1 MRKLYIYALILSVL
15 VVIDTVLTLFA
26 VLNLG
31 MHELNPLMRLAIQL
45 GVFTPVKL
53 GSAFLP
59 LAGVLFVRKKL
70 GESPE
75 KPHLLTIERIY
86 TIAVTLYC
94 FVVANN
100 ILQILLHYSV
110 LW

>member
-1 MRKLYIYALILSVL
+1 MRKLYIYALILSLL

-70 GESPE
+70 KNP
-75 KPHLLTIERIY
+75 KKIEGLYVIL
-86 TIAVTLYC
+86 VMLYC
-94 FVVANN
+94 IVVVNN

>member
-1 MRKLYIYALILSVL
+1 MRKLYIYAFILSVL

-70 GESPE
+70 
-75 KPHLLTIERIY
+75 KNLKKTYLLVIERLYVIL
-86 TIAVTLYC
+86 VTLYC

>member
-1 MRKLYIYALILSVL
+1 MRKLYIYALILSLL

-45 GVFTPVKL
+45 GVFAPVKL

-59 LAGVLFVRKKL
+59 LAGVLFARKKL
-70 GESPE
+70 KNP
-75 KPHLLTIERIY
+75 KKTYLLVIEGLYVIL
-86 TIAVTLYC
+86 VMLYC
-94 FVVANN
+94 IVVVNN